1 MGKKAF
7 LLLLYF
13 FAICISLTLA
23 IFAILASI
31 GPLYKPEYGSF
42 IPLLTL
48 SLPFLLGA
56 NALFLVWWAIRWKR
70 WVWFSLIAI
79 LANYAFIGSM
89 YRFGSEEVISTEVKT
104 LNVVTYNV
112 QNFDWQPTLW
122 SLTDIAVFLL
132 DENIDVICFQ
142 EYAESESFNED
153 SVASVLNFLPY
164 YKIDRNSAEG
174 LNLAIFS
181 KYPITSDGNYRY
193 KSMTKGLWV
202 DIQVEGKPIRVF
214 NCHLQTTNVNQTRGE
229 FERNLVVDLD
239 AQTKNAAQK
248 VLNTT
253 IRNFNIRFEQAD
265 SIGNLIRQSPYP
277 TIVCGDLNS
286 VPTSYCYWKIR
297 GDLVDGFN
305 ECGSGYGATY
315 RYMKELYKID
325 YIFHSK
331 ELKGISYR
339 INSLDYSDHYPTVM
353 RLTL

>member
-1 MGKKAF
+1 MGRKAF
-7 LLLLYF
+7 FLLLYF
-13 FAICISLTLA
+13 FAICFSVTLA

-31 GPLYKPEYGSF
+31 GPLYKPEYGAF

-48 SLPFLLGA
+48 SLPFLLIA
-56 NALFLVWWAIRWKR
+56 NAILLVWWAIRWKR
-70 WVWFSLIAI
+70 WVWVSLIAI
-79 LANYAFIGSM
+79 IANYSFIESM
-89 YRFGSEEVISTEVKT
+89 YRFGSEEVAQTQGKT

-164 YKIDRNSAEG
+164 YKIDRNSSDG
-174 LNLAIFS
+174 LSLAIFS
-181 KYPITSDGNYRY
+181 KYPISGNGNYKY
-193 KSMTKGLWV
+193 KSMTKGIWV
-202 DIQVEGKPIRVF
+202 DIQVDGKPIRVF

-229 FERNLVVDLD
+229 LERNLVIDLD

-248 VLNTT
+248 LLNAAE
-253 IRNFNIRFEQAD
+253 RNFWIRVQQAD
-265 SIGNLIRQSPYP
+265 SIGKLIRQTPYP

-297 GDLVDGFN
+297 GNLVDGFK

-315 RYMKELYKID
+315 RYMKALYKID

-339 INSLDYSDHYPTVM
+339 VNKLDYSDHYPTVM
-353 RLTL
+353 ELSL